1 MSDFDNKWFYGSRN
15 SEDSL
20 VKSKKPVMVGGIDLN
35 SPVVGFMLMGCVFL
49 GCIIFCSVCVMSG
62 GSDGVVPV
70 NNTTNI
76 TSVNTTVPVSEPV
89 IPTNTT
95 VNTSNDVI
103 THGVVIDNTGNKL
116 ACEVDGVRVVGGSVV
131 TLSVSF
137 NVNNNYRAHIVKI
150 AGNGDAKYDAWF
162 SKDITKVVVH
172 GKDYTFS

>member
-1 MSDFDNKWFYGSRN
+1 MNNDNKYFYGSKN
-15 SEDSL
+15 FKDDTDN
-20 VKSKKPVMVGGIDLN
+20 VPKKPVMDYRILLISCFILLGG
-35 SPVVGFMLMGCVFL
+35 V
-49 GCIIFCSVCVMSG
+49 IFCVACSMGGAEPGSVAWNNTH
-62 GSDGVVPV
+62 GVVPV

-76 TSVNTTVPVSEPV
+76 TSVNTSVPVSEPV
-89 IPTNTT
+89 IPTITD
-95 VNTSNDVI
+95 NDVI

-116 ACEVDGVRVVGGSVV
+116 ACEVDGVRVAGGSVV

-150 AGNGDAKYDAWF
+150 AGNGDAKYDDYF